1 MTSVAQYGFQ
11 SYIINQL
18 GVQRQQMTNLE
29 QQVSTG
35 LQSQDFGGL
44 GQNRSLAI
52 DFQSQIDQANTYLNT
67 INNAS
72 TSVNILN
79 TSIQGIGDTATS
91 MRANFAQQ
99 DYTLLTNGLTQQ
111 QQTAANGLE
120 EVVSTLNSNIG
131 GDYVFGGKSTN
142 AAPVTDLTTILDGT
156 ATQAGF
162 NQVTSERLQADQG
175 TANATTGQV
184 LGRLQVTTPAAN
196 ANAVDL
202 TANGG
207 VFGWQLSSVSNSNP
221 TTGPALTQP
230 AGGQGTL
237 GVDFTNSTIGPGD
250 KITINL
256 TGPDG
261 TAEPVVLTAANV
273 PAIVPGA
280 TSPAPP
286 GPGVFYLGSTP
297 AATAANFSAALT
309 SSLTTIG
316 NTDLVAASAEAA
328 GNDFFDTY
336 QGAAPQRVQ
345 PGSGG
350 PTDFAN
356 ATTLVA
362 GTTGPTG
369 NTVAWYTGD
378 QSATTPRQ
386 DATAQVDNEISINFG
401 VRANEPGFS
410 DIVKQLAVASTF
422 NASSGTATAKA
433 SYLSLGTKVLN
444 ALAAPTTTNALTAIQ
459 TDIADAGAAANDAKT
474 RLTTQVGTYQTV
486 VSNIENADQTTTVAS
501 LAALQTQMQASY
513 EASNIL
519 LHMSLATYITS
530 TG

>member
-52 DFQSQIDQANTYLNT
+52 DFQSQIDQANTDLNT

-99 DYTLLTNGLTQQ
+99 DYTLLSNGLTQQ

-120 EVVSTLNSNIG
+120 EVISTLNSNIG

-142 AAPVTDLTTILDGT
+142 AAPVTDLSTILDGT

-162 NQVTSERLQADQG
+162 NQVTAERLQADQG

-184 LGRLQVTTPAAN
+184 LGRLQVTTPATN
-196 ANAVDL
+196 ANAVNL

-207 VFGWQLSSVSNSNP
+207 VFGWQLSSVSDSDP

-230 AGGQGTL
+230 TGGQGTL

-250 KITINL
+250 TITVNL

-286 GPGVFYLGSTP
+286 GRRSVTP
-297 AATAANFSAALT
+297 IWSRLR
-309 SSLTTIG
+309 LK
-316 NTDLVAASAEAA
+316 
-328 GNDFFDTY
+328 
-336 QGAAPQRVQ
+336 QQ
-345 PGSGG
+345 
-350 PTDFAN
+350 
-356 ATTLVA
+356 ATTFSIPIKV
-362 GTTGPTG
+362 PRR
-369 NTVAWYTGD
+369 
-378 QSATTPRQ
+378 SAFSR
-386 DATAQVDNEISINFG
+386 
-401 VRANEPGFS
+401 VRAARRTLPMRPRWLPGPPG
-410 DIVKQLAVASTF
+410 QLATPSPGIRVINLRPRRVRTQQPRSIMRFRSTSVF
-422 NASSGTATAKA
+422 VPTSLDFRISS
-433 SYLSLGTKVLN
+433 SSWPLPRPLMRQSERRRQRR
-444 ALAAPTTTNALTAIQ
+444 PIC
-459 TDIADAGAAANDAKT
+459 
-474 RLTTQVGTYQTV
+474 R
-486 VSNIENADQTTTVAS
+486 SEPRS
-501 LAALQTQMQASY
+501 
-513 EASNIL
+513 
-519 LHMSLATYITS
+519 
-530 TG
+530 